1 MKPFSPLT
9 TYWYYLALLLAVIV
23 VYITRN
29 MMVKSKLLSMRH
41 NLAMV
46 GFVVLLVILTVP
58 VVRF

>member
-1 MKPFSPLT
+1 MKPFCPLT

>member
-1 MKPFSPLT
+1 VKPFSPLT

>member
-46 GFVVLLVILTVP
+46 GFVVLLGILTVP